1 MCKKVK
7 NKRRTMACL
16 PRKSSHSDSE
26 DKDEEVFEVNDN
38 TKSNFVTPKVF
49 KNLDK
54 LSESFTRFFSMM
66 EISFKNTTR
75 DENETA
81 VIRQKVQE
89 ISDDI
94 QKIND
99 LVDGLGRKTAN
110 VSALLL
116 AKNNTDKHLASV

>member
-1 MCKKVK
+1 
-7 NKRRTMACL
+7 MACL

-99 LVDGLGRKTAN
+99 LVDGLGKKTAN